1 MGVTSKFSNTS
12 ASTLWELLNGNVRF
26 YVPKFQRNYAWNR
39 EKAEALWSDMM
50 DGFQHIKDASHLTT
64 EGQYLLGPIVLVHEK
79 EDKYWVIDG
88 QQRLSTITMLFC
100 IARDII
106 RENIRTESNLMPE
119 GYEKIMEI
127 LENTNMMGK
136 HSSWKLVLN
145 DTDKETFRQIQEY
158 EDDSKP
164 QVERIKIDLKT
175 KSMTKSQKLLNE
187 NYIVLYDKIM
197 NAVCTRFDDRSDDF
211 DRKKPPNAAELIKQ
225 NLNML
230 NYFLAHVKN
239 NNFVVK
245 IVVGDDGTAY
255 QIFETLNYRGEELSK
270 SNLIK
275 NHVLNRV
282 TNEDDQH
289 SLSNDWNSIFDKI
302 INQGEKDDVFIL
314 ESLRSRNLCPS
325 KKITKKYLYDI
336 VRADIKTDENARTY
350 VKNLTTDA
358 EFLTTLYNPLQYDD
372 NHTKDDI
379 YAIKILDAKSIRVP
393 ILVAYRKW
401 YGTDKNS
408 YQHLVKILV
417 KFFFKIKIIRG
428 IHAGKIEQIMS
439 EISKMIADGESLQG
453 VITKLHEYD
462 NHDDFKY
469 NFGKFMVDFSPNVA
483 KYVLHQITMHLGS
496 KYDDV
501 RPIDSLTLEHI
512 LPKKIEKEWG
522 AEEFFRDYP
531 TDKKM
536 EDFIDHLGNLTLLK
550 DTLNSKLQNESFQHK
565 KCSTDD
571 GQKVG
576 YETSLLEINR
586 QTVCN
591 HHEWT
596 ARVIEERGKSFEH
609 HADQIWTLD

>member
-255 QIFETLNYRGEELSK
+255 QIFETLNYRGRGTLKIK
-270 SNLIK
+270 SN
-275 NHVLNRV
+275 
-282 TNEDDQH
+282 Q
-289 SLSNDWNSIFDKI
+289 
-302 INQGEKDDVFIL
+302 
-314 ESLRSRNLCPS
+314 
-325 KKITKKYLYDI
+325 
-336 VRADIKTDENARTY
+336 
-350 VKNLTTDA
+350 
-358 EFLTTLYNPLQYDD
+358 
-372 NHTKDDI
+372 
-379 YAIKILDAKSIRVP
+379 KSC
-393 ILVAYRKW
+393 
-401 YGTDKNS
+401 T
-408 YQHLVKILV
+408 Q
-417 KFFFKIKIIRG
+417 
-428 IHAGKIEQIMS
+428 
-439 EISKMIADGESLQG
+439 
-453 VITKLHEYD
+453 
-462 NHDDFKY
+462 
-469 NFGKFMVDFSPNVA
+469 
-483 KYVLHQITMHLGS
+483 
-496 KYDDV
+496 
-501 RPIDSLTLEHI
+501 
-512 LPKKIEKEWG
+512 
-522 AEEFFRDYP
+522 
-531 TDKKM
+531 
-536 EDFIDHLGNLTLLK
+536 
-550 DTLNSKLQNESFQHK
+550 
-565 KCSTDD
+565 
-571 GQKVG
+571 
-576 YETSLLEINR
+576 
-586 QTVCN
+586 
-591 HHEWT
+591 
-596 ARVIEERGKSFEH
+596 
-609 HADQIWTLD
+609 